1 MVEILLV
8 SQASL
13 VGGDYVDSLSKM
25 MSFRSSGRFFN
36 GSSRRNHVVVG
47 VGDFD
52 IEANTNGFRESGMCL
67 CGISLFFAKS
77 TWDFL
82 RLYISSL
89 SFSWR
94 PTSKSQNKRIW

>member
-36 GSSRRNHVVVG
+36 GSSRRNHIVVG

-52 IEANTNGFRESGMCL
+52 IEANINGFRESEMFMWNIIIL
-67 CGISLFFAKS
+67 CQIYMGLFK
-77 TWDFL
+77 
-82 RLYISSL
+82 IVH
-89 SFSWR
+89 
-94 PTSKSQNKRIW
+94 